1 MAIYAYALI
10 GIIVGILARVILP
23 PIRLVGFW
31 GSVLLGGV
39 GGIIGGLFSSMLAP
53 VEVTSRVHPL
63 GIAMALIVS
72 ALISLGVMVITR
84 NKRFA

>member
-72 ALISLGVMVITR
+72 ALISLGVMVITL